1 MYNWS
6 ITQNIPSKLHLILY
20 DIKQHT
26 FYVAANQKYL
36 NRHNVT
42 LHLK

>member
-6 ITQNIPSKLHLILY
+6 ITQNIPSKLYLILY
-20 DIKQHT
+20 IKQHT